1 MNTHNITCRECGAN
15 NARTMQRC
23 AACGADLTSLG
34 SPSTVS
40 HSASKSGIFARISAW
55 ISATLGNKPDVPV
68 VEPPSQKATTWLVNS
83 QPGNQPAVNNVIQA
97 ARPQR
102 SASAGFSEQT
112 QPVITDGPAIQ
123 PRTAGQRITNR
134 YMVRKH
140 TKHPTGTT
148 IFYDAVDLICSSCL
162 HHHESPPQ
170 GGACLAC
177 GTPLNAVLI
186 HERQQPPASQI
197 QHPLLSRLV
206 NLGQRNH
213 PYILFHHELLT
224 FAQISYS
231 VVSHPG
237 RWGYLVPGNRT
248 MDEII
253 AIITQ
258 MGKALNFLHQQ
269 DFYLNSINNGGTDI
283 IENWVAL
290 PGCNEVRL
298 ADLNNCLPLV
308 SENRVNQVA
317 QDIKFLGQV
326 LFYLSS
332 GILRTDPDPSLA
344 PLEFRP
350 FIERSL
356 TGQYQSPMALMQDLS
371 GAPSSPMRQLNP
383 SHGQAT
389 HPGRKHTV
397 NEDTIVTF
405 TYNKQQSGHAVPV
418 GFYLVADGMGGH
430 DAGDLASRT
439 VNQIVTNWVLQ
450 VQVLPDLR
458 KTTRK
463 LTAENIPADILKR
476 AIAEA
481 NTALQHHAQS
491 RNSDLGSTVTAALL
505 IGDTATIVN
514 VGDSRTYR
522 LRNDQ
527 LVQITRDHSLVARL
541 VEANI
546 IYPEEVR
553 SHPRRNQI
561 YRSLGH
567 KPDVEIDT
575 FTVPMQRGD
584 RLILCC
590 DGLWEMV
597 LDQDIKRI
605 IKASRTPQ
613 EACDQLIIA
622 ANAAGGEDNISV
634 IVVEME

>member
-1 MNTHNITCRECGAN
+1 MNTHYITCRECGTSNTPTA
-15 NARTMQRC
+15 QRC
-23 AACGADLTSLG
+23 TACGADLKSLG
-34 SPSTVS
+34 SPSTVRRRT
-40 HSASKSGIFARISAW
+40 SKSNVFDKFSNW
-55 ISATLGNKPDVPV
+55 INGKFGKAQDTPV
-68 VEPPSQKATTWLVNS
+68 VERPPQKATTWLVNS
-83 QPGNQPAVNNVIQA
+83 QPGQKP
-97 ARPQR
+97 
-102 SASAGFSEQT
+102 
-112 QPVITDGPAIQ
+112 PVIHEIPAISPPQTAPVRQIAHNPPVAAGGSAIQ
-123 PRTAGQRITNR
+123 PTMAGQRITDR
-134 YMVRKH
+134 YLVRKY

-148 IFYDAVDLICSSCL
+148 IYYDAVDLVCPKCN

-170 GGACLAC
+170 DGVCFACS
-177 GTPLNAVLI
+177 TPLNAVLI
-186 HERQQPPASQI
+186 HERQQQHSRQI
-197 QHPLLSRLV
+197 QPAMLKNIL
-206 NLGQRNH
+206 NLGQSNH
-213 PYILFHHELLT
+213 PYILYHHELLR
-224 FAQISYS
+224 FAQVTYS

-269 DFYLNSINNGGTDI
+269 DFCLLSTSNGTEI
-283 IENWVAL
+283 MESWVAL

-298 ADLNNCLPLV
+298 ADMNTSLPFV
-308 SENRVNQVA
+308 PENRSA
-317 QDIKFLGQV
+317 QITRDIKFLAQV

-332 GILRTDPDPSLA
+332 GILSSDPDPSLA

-350 FIERSL
+350 FIERAL
-356 TGQYQSPMALMQDLS
+356 TNQYQSPVALMQDIS
-371 GAPSSPMRQLNP
+371 GAPSSPVRQLNP

-397 NEDTIVTF
+397 NEDAIVTF
-405 TYNKQQSGHAVPV
+405 TYNKQQSSESVPV

-463 LTAENIPADILKR
+463 LTVENIPADILKR

-481 NTALQHHAQS
+481 NTGLQRHAQS

-522 LRNDQ
+522 MRNNR
-527 LVQITRDHSLVARL
+527 LIQITRDHSLVARL
-541 VEANI
+541 VETNI
-546 IYPEEVR
+546 ISPEEVR
-553 SHPRRNQI
+553 SHPQRNQI

-567 KPDVEIDT
+567 KPEVEVDT
-575 FTVPMQRGD
+575 FTVPLQRGD
-584 RLILCC
+584 RLILCS

-597 LDQDIKRI
+597 LDQDITRI
-605 IKASRTPQ
+605 INTARTAQ

-622 ANAAGGEDNISV
+622 ANTAGGEDNISV
-634 IVVEME
+634 IVMEME